1 MLLLNEITSES
12 RGEKDQEVMS
22 DNTKH
27 VLLVENNDAHA
38 ELICQAFASQAE
50 HMDLA
55 VVCTLKEARQH
66 IANTMP
72 DLVIVDF
79 SLPDGKGNEL
89 LPEDKEAAAFPVV
102 MMNSHGDEKVA
113 VETIKSG
120 AMDYVVKS
128 EAAMIAM
135 PRIAGRVLREWKYI
149 VERRRAEDEIRQRNR
164 ELTLLNRVIEATAA
178 STNPEVILEV
188 VCRELAIAFGVPQAT
203 ATLLDEDNATATV
216 IAEHRYKDWPSR
228 LHQAISLTENSAF
241 HYLFNQKTALVSS
254 DIQTDDRLASLQG
267 MFEQSNTVSLLL
279 LPIIIEE
286 EMVGSLCLETNS
298 PREFSPEEL
307 RLARS
312 VADQVSGALDRARLE
327 EERRRLEA
335 QYHQAQKMEAIGQ
348 LAAGIAHDFNNL
360 LTAMNGFAEMIQ
372 FELEPDDPIQELA
385 GKIRHSGES
394 AAELVRQL
402 LAFSRKQLIEPKV
415 LNLNT
420 LVENMS
426 KILERL
432 IQENISLETNLAP
445 GLWLVK
451 VDPAQI
457 EQVVV
462 NLAVNARDA
471 MAHGGRL
478 TIETANVVLGDDY
491 ATQHMD
497 VQPGEHVMLAISD
510 TGQGMSQEI
519 QEHIFEPFFTTKEM
533 GKGTGLGLATIFGV
547 VKQSGGDIWV
557 YSEEGVGTTF
567 KVYLPRAA
575 ESRHSEGRL
584 EHKGGKLSGH
594 ETILFVEDD
603 MQVRELVRLVLRG
616 QGYNLLE
623 AKNGQQALRLV
634 DGYNG
639 PIHLLLTDVIM
650 PGMSGNVLAEQ
661 LSQIRPDLKTLFMS
675 GYTDNMIAQHG
686 ILESGI
692 ALLQK
697 PFNSTDLSRKVR
709 LVLDT

>member
-1 MLLLNEITSES
+1 M
-12 RGEKDQEVMS
+12 VME
-22 DNTKH
+22 NNKKYI
-27 VLLVENNDAHA
+27 LLVEADPEIAD
-38 ELICQAFASQAE
+38 LICRAFASQADA
-50 HMDLA
+50 MNVNLA
-55 VVCTLKEARQH
+55 HNLKEAQSY
-66 IANTMP
+66 INNKLP
-72 DLVIVDF
+72 DLVIVDLL
-79 SLPDGKGNEL
+79 LPDGEGSEL
-89 LPEDKEAAAFPVV
+89 LPEDKEAAAYPVV
-102 MMNSHGDEKVA
+102 MMNNSQADEQVA
-113 VETIKSG
+113 VKTIKGG

-128 EAAMIAM
+128 EAAMLAM
-135 PRIAGRVLREWKYI
+135 PRIAGRVLREWRHI
-149 VERRRAEDEIRQRNR
+149 VTRRQAEAEIRQRNR
-164 ELTLLNRVIEATAA
+164 ELTLLNRVIAATAA
-178 STNPEVILEV
+178 TTNPEFILQV
-188 VCRELAIAFGVPQAT
+188 VCNELVTAFAVPSAF
-203 ATLLDEDNATATV
+203 ATLLDEDNTSATI
-216 IAEHRYKDWPSR
+216 IAEFHQDTWPVR
-228 LHQAISLTENSAF
+228 LHQAFPLEGNTAF
-241 HYLFNQKTALVSS
+241 HYLFTEKSPLVAE
-254 DIQTDDRLASLQG
+254 DAKNDPRLISLKPTIG
-267 MFEQSNTVSLLL
+267 PTNSRSLLM
-279 LPIIIEE
+279 LPIILDDEV
-286 EMVGSLCLETNS
+286 VGSLGLES
-298 PREFSPEEL
+298 DEERSFSMAEI
-307 RLARS
+307 RLAQS

-327 EERRRLEA
+327 EERHRLEA

-348 LAAGIAHDFNNL
+348 LAAGVAHDFNNL

-432 IQENISLETNLAP
+432 IQENISLEAKLAP

-457 EQVVV
+457 EQVIV

-471 MAHGGRL
+471 MTHGGQL
-478 TIETANVVLGDDY
+478 TIETVNVVLDDDY
-491 ATQHMD
+491 TTQHLE
-497 VQPGEHVMLAISD
+497 VQPGEYVMLTIRD
-510 TGQGMSQEI
+510 TGQGMSQKI

-557 YSEEGVGTTF
+557 QSEEGSGTTF
-567 KVYLPRAA
+567 KIYLPRVKENAYP
-575 ESRHSEGRL
+575 EG
-584 EHKGGKLSGH
+584 KGSLRTDKPYGN

-603 MQVRELVRLVLRG
+603 IQVRELVRMVLQA

-634 DGYNG
+634 DSHNG
-639 PIHLLLTDVIM
+639 PIDLLLTDVIM
-650 PGMSGNVLAEQ
+650 PGMSGTVLADQ
-661 LSQIRPDLKTLFMS
+661 LVQLKPTLKTLFMS

-686 ILESGI
+686 VINTDI

-709 LVLDT
+709 AILDA

>member
-1 MLLLNEITSES
+1 MWAKKGLMAMENNKKYI
-12 RGEKDQEVMS
+12 
-22 DNTKH
+22 
-27 VLLVENNDAHA
+27 LLVEADPEIAD
-38 ELICQAFASQAE
+38 LIGRAFVSQA
-50 HMDLA
+50 HDVSLTLA
-55 VVCTLKEARQH
+55 CNLKEARLH
-66 IANTMP
+66 IKNRLP

-79 SLPDGKGNEL
+79 LLPDGKGSEL
-89 LPEDKEAAAFPVV
+89 LPEDKEAAAYPVV
-102 MMNSHGDEKVA
+102 MMNNSQGDEQVA
-113 VETIKSG
+113 IKTIKGG
-120 AMDYVVKS
+120 AMDYVIKS

-135 PRIAGRVLREWKYI
+135 PRIAGRVLREWSHI
-149 VERRRAEDEIRQRNR
+149 VTRRQAEAEIRQRNR
-164 ELTLLNRVIEATAA
+164 ELTLLNRVIAATATT
-178 STNPEVILEV
+178 TNPELILQV
-188 VCRELAIAFGVPQAT
+188 VCNELATAFAVPSVF
-203 ATLLDEDNATATV
+203 ATLLDEDKTTATI
-216 IAEHRYKDWPSR
+216 IAEFHQDAWPVR
-228 LHQAISLTENSAF
+228 LHQAFPLEGNTAFDHLLTEKS
-241 HYLFNQKTALVSS
+241 ALVAE
-254 DIQTDDRLASLQG
+254 DAQNDPRLASLEPTIG
-267 MFEQSNTVSLLL
+267 PTNSSSFVM
-279 LPIIIEE
+279 LPIILDDEV
-286 EMVGSLCLETNS
+286 VGSLCLES
-298 PREFSPEEL
+298 DESRSFSTAEI
-307 RLARS
+307 RLAQS

-327 EERRRLEA
+327 EERHRLEA

-348 LAAGIAHDFNNL
+348 LAAGVAHDFNNL

-432 IQENISLETNLAP
+432 IQENISLETESAP

-457 EQVVV
+457 EQVIV

-471 MAHGGRL
+471 MTHGGQL
-478 TIETANVVLGDDY
+478 TIKTANVVLDDDY
-491 ATQHMD
+491 ATQHLD
-497 VQPGEHVMLAISD
+497 VQPGEYVMLSIRD
-510 TGQGMSQEI
+510 TGRGMSREI

-557 YSEEGVGTTF
+557 QSEEGIGTTF
-567 KVYLPRAA
+567 KIYLPRVK
-575 ESRHSEGRL
+575 EKTYSEGKGRL
-584 EHKGGKLSGH
+584 KIDKPIGN

-603 MQVRELVRLVLRG
+603 IQVRELVRMVLQA

-634 DGYNG
+634 DGHNG
-639 PIHLLLTDVIM
+639 PIDLLLTDVIM
-650 PGMSGNVLAEQ
+650 PGMSGTVLADQ
-661 LSQIRPDLKTLFMS
+661 LVQLKPTLKTLFMS

-686 ILESGI
+686 VLNTDI

-709 LVLDT
+709 AILDA